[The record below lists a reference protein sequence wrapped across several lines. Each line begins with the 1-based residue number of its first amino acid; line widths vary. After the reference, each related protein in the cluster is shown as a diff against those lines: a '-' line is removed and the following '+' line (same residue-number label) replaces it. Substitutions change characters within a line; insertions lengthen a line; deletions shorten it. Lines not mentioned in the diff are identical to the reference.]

1 MKIWIAL
8 VLFVLMDST
17 SNLLVATG
25 MKQVGEISTIE
36 PRKLLGI
43 ARKLAKSPSIRLGF
57 LFQACTFFLLLTMLS
72 WANLSLIV
80 PLASCGYVLNLLGA
94 QFFLKEKVTIQR
106 WLGTLLVGVGV
117 TLVSLSQ

>member
-8 VLFVLMDST
+8 ALFVLMDSS
-17 SNLLVATG
+17 SNLLIANG
-25 MKQVGEISTIE
+25 MKQTGEISTLE
-36 PRKLLGI
+36 PQKLL
-43 ARKLAKSPSIRLGF
+43 RVVRRLVKNPSIRYGF

-72 WANLSLIV
+72 WAELSFVV

-94 QFFLKEKVTIQR
+94 QFLLNEKVSIQR

-117 TLVSLSQ
+117 ALVSLSK